1 MKLSISHPAQPS
13 AATLASA
20 RIYLARD
27 DAGLGSGACS
37 MLGFDAT
44 TENYAAL
51 GRLVRAGAA
60 ALGEDTAI
68 AEVVAMVRRRGRR

>member
-1 MKLSISHPAQPS
+1 MKLSVSHRAQPT

-20 RIYLARD
+20 AAYLERD
-27 DAGLGSGACS
+27 DAGLGAGACS
-37 MLGFDAT
+37 MLGYGAT
-44 TENYAAL
+44 ADNYAAL